1 MKKFL
6 LWLAHSPTAEAVK
19 IGVGAAAA
27 WLLNNVTS
35 LNLAAEYQALV
46 VAVVTILIDALNP
59 HDSRFGKKKINVSS

>member
-35 LNLAAEYQALV
+35 FQRYFYNHH
-46 VAVVTILIDALNP
+46 I
-59 HDSRFGKKKINVSS
+59 SSQTRNY